1 MRVQR
6 CFKPCA
12 FREFAG
18 VFSASRTIGGFALA
32 LALAFPNLAEAQANA
47 SSSSSSSSS
56 SSAPSASVPAEFSV
70 SSTASSECPVP
81 RAVEQAVL
89 RLIPLEHH
97 DLLTLHAVRVELDD
111 LDASYRV
118 RVFKDGTPLEKTYAD
133 PARDCDG
140 RANFAAVFA
149 VLTVMPPEL
158 GFAATPEPKPEP
170 KPAPPPPPPLAVPK
184 LEPPPP
190 PAPPLAHVELSGLV
204 AYAPAILDA
213 PDLTTFGAELRV
225 ALGRGALS
233 GTLSVAYLGRAK
245 FELDGVAGDVTRLPA
260 SIGLR
265 LRSEFDSWQ
274 LAGDFGAGAA
284 LQRVRGTNLLE
295 SRAYNTL
302 EFGLRAGLQISAGNA
317 GFQPFAGVFAWVSP
331 GPRDISALPNGVV
344 GNLPYLW
351 LGGALGVSLGL

>member
-6 CFKPCA
+6 CFKPYGFRA
-12 FREFAG
+12 FEG
-18 VFSASRTIGGFALA
+18 VFPARKMGGPCALVIA
-32 LALAFPNLAEAQANA
+32 LGLSLPPKLAEAQA
-47 SSSSSSSSS
+47 
-56 SSAPSASVPAEFSV
+56 SAPVAPVASVAPEFSV
-70 SSTASSECPVP
+70 SSAGSSECPAP

-89 RLIPLEHH
+89 RLIPREHH

-118 RVFKDGTPLEKTYAD
+118 RVFKDGTPFEKTYAD
-133 PARDCDG
+133 AARDCEG

-158 GFAATPEPKPEP
+158 GFAATVESNPAATPEPKPELV
-170 KPAPPPPPPLAVPK
+170 PPPLEAPK
-184 LEPPPP
+184 VEPPP
-190 PAPPLAHVELSGLV
+190 AARAPLAHVELSGLF

-213 PDLTTFGAELRV
+213 PDMTAFGAELRV

-245 FELDGVAGDVTRLPA
+245 FELAGVQGDVTRLPA
-260 SIGLR
+260 SVGLR
-265 LRSEFDSWQ
+265 LRHEFDAWQ
-274 LAGDFGAGAA
+274 LSGEVGVAA
-284 LQRVRGTNLLE
+284 VSQRVRGTNLVE
-295 SRAYNTL
+295 SRAHDTL
-302 EFGLRAGLQISAGNA
+302 ELGLRTGLQISTGNA
-317 GFQPFAGVFAWVSP
+317 GFQPFAGAFAWISP
-331 GPRDISALPNGVV
+331 GPRDLSALPQGIV